1 MTPNADPANCDS
13 DSSAEAADLRRR
25 LAALQAV
32 VEEQERNIE
41 SLRAGKDQFRV
52 LLDES
57 SDPIFSFYANG
68 QYAYVNRAFAD
79 GVGKRQ
85 DEIIG
90 RTIWDVFSKDEADKR
105 FAAVKWVF
113 EHAERKV
120 LEVRVPR
127 PDGDRYYITTVKP
140 IVDSAGRVSSVIC
153 ISKEITERKRMEER
167 LAHMAE
173 YDALTDLP
181 NRALFAERLLQG
193 IAMAKRDKTR
203 LALMWLDLDNFK
215 SVNDTFGHHVGDLL
229 LRAAAK
235 RMKEALRESD
245 TVGRIGG
252 DEFVVLLPIIKGD
265 NDAVVVAET
274 IRASLARAF
283 ELPECPGVEI
293 SSSIGIAIYPDHGKD
308 DVQLMKNADQALYG
322 AKEAG
327 RNRTRIFTAA

>member
-1 MTPNADPANCDS
+1 MTPDADPSNCDS
-13 DSSAEAADLRRR
+13 GSNAELGDLRRR
-25 LAALQAV
+25 VAALQAV
-32 VEEQERNIE
+32 ANEQERAIE
-41 SLRAGKDQFRV
+41 SLRAGRDQFRV

-57 SDPIFSFYANG
+57 SDPIFSFCADG
-68 QYAYVNRAFAD
+68 RYAYVNRAFAE
-79 GVGKRQ
+79 GVNRRQ

-140 IVDSAGRVSSVIC
+140 ILDDAGRVATVIC

-181 NRALFAERLLQG
+181 NRALFAERLLQA

-252 DEFVVLLPIIKGD
+252 DEFVVLLPVVKGEK
-265 NDAVVVAET
+265 DAYIVAET

-283 ELPECPGVEI
+283 DLPECPGVES

-308 DVQLMKNADQALYG
+308 DVQLMKNADRALYR
-322 AKEAG
+322 AKDEG
-327 RNRTRIFTAA
+327 RNRTRFFTAA